1 MDAKSN
7 LHPIFQDIFKQFGMI
22 TEPETKQIYYRGW
35 FIEPADAMPQHF
47 GMKYQFSQDEGEQIF
62 HAYTIEEAKDAIDE
76 MIMEAKPKHVVIY
89 GDRRV
94 KEFDWLYE
102 AYKFARMF
110 DGDLR
115 PNGQLI
121 LNP

>member
-1 MDAKSN
+1 MDATINQVTYKGYTIQVDYPNPYSN
-7 LHPIFQDIFKQFGMI
+7 TPQYM
-22 TEPETKQIYYRGW
+22 YY
-35 FIEPADAMPQHF
+35 PT
-47 GMKYQFSQDEGEQIF
+47 DEGEQ
-62 HAYTIEEAKDAIDE
+62 HDADYEDGSYHYCGNCKWADSIEDAKDAIDDLLFE
-76 MIMEAKPKHVVIY
+76 KKPKHVVIY

-94 KEFDWLYE
+94 KEFDWLHE